1 MMLCSIYRT
10 LCDMLCHQDVT
21 HGPSGVNASG
31 GARAPP
37 RPTDPVSES
46 VSLPRRPPYTGR
58 MDRKLERAALVAL
71 LRRGDRSWLELTDQ
85 VETVGSAR
93 AVLEDV
99 LDASGQGALFDT
111 TPAVNLQSDADEI
124 AAWEREGMGL
134 VTILDEDYP
143 LYLRL
148 VHQRPPLLFMRG
160 TPAADDLR
168 VAVVG
173 TRTPSPE
180 GIAHARA
187 IAGGLAERGVTV
199 VSGLAAGIDTAAHG
213 SALAVGGR
221 TVAVIGTGLRH
232 SYPAQ
237 NARLQQEIAKRGL
250 VISQFWPDSPPSKTS
265 FPMRNAVMS
274 GYSLAT
280 VVVEAAYRSGAR
292 MQARLALEHGRRV
305 FLMRSLMTHEWA
317 REYASRPN
325 TTIIDGPDDVFREL
339 DSLVPTAGELIWA

>member
-1 MMLCSIYRT
+1 
-10 LCDMLCHQDVT
+10 
-21 HGPSGVNASG
+21 
-31 GARAPP
+31 
-37 RPTDPVSES
+37 
-46 VSLPRRPPYTGR
+46 
-58 MDRKLERAALVAL
+58 MDQELERAALVAL
-71 LRRGDRSWLELTDQ
+71 LRRGDRAWPELTDQ
-85 VETVGSAR
+85 VESVGSAR
-93 AVLEDV
+93 EVLHGAI
-99 LDASGQGALFDT
+99 DASGQGALFAT
-111 TPAVNLQSDADEI
+111 EPAADLEAIAAEI
-124 AAWEREGMGL
+124 AAWEAEGMRL

-148 VHQRPPLLFMRG
+148 VHQRPPFLFMRG
-160 TPAADDLR
+160 TAMEGDLR

-173 TRTPSPE
+173 TRNPTPE

-213 SALAVGGR
+213 TALAVGGR
-221 TVAVIGTGLRH
+221 TVAVIGTGLRR
-232 SYPAQ
+232 SYPAP
-237 NARLQQEIAKRGL
+237 NARLQQEIAERGL
-250 VISQFWPDSPPSKTS
+250 VLSQFWPDSPPSKAS

-339 DSLVPTAGELIWA
+339 DSLVPAAGELTWA

>member
-1 MMLCSIYRT
+1 MRATGS
-10 LCDMLCHQDVT
+10 V
-21 HGPSGVNASG
+21 AS
-31 GARAPP
+31 
-37 RPTDPVSES
+37 
-46 VSLPRRPPYTGR
+46 YTRG
-58 MDRKLERAALVAL
+58 MDQELERAALVAL
-71 LRRGDRSWLELTDQ
+71 LRRGDRSWSEVTDQ

-93 AVLEDV
+93 EVLESA

-111 TPAVNLQSDADEI
+111 GPAVDLEAVAAEI
-124 AAWEREGMGL
+124 TAWEHEGMRL

-148 VHQRPPLLFMRG
+148 VHQRPPFLLMRG
-160 TPAADDLR
+160 ASVEDDLR

-173 TRTPSPE
+173 TRTPTPE
-180 GIAHARA
+180 GVTHARA

-213 SALAVGGR
+213 TALAVGGR

-237 NARLQQEIAKRGL
+237 NAGLQQEIAERGL
-250 VISQFWPDSPPSKTS
+250 LISQFWPDAPPSKAS

-280 VVVEAAYRSGAR
+280 VVIEAAYRSGAR

-305 FLMRSLMTHEWA
+305 FLMRSLMEHEWA
-317 REYASRPN
+317 REYAGRPN
-325 TTIIDGPDDVFREL
+325 TTVIDGPEDVFSRL
-339 DSLVPTAGELIWA
+339 DSLVPTTGELTWA

>member
-1 MMLCSIYRT
+1 
-10 LCDMLCHQDVT
+10 
-21 HGPSGVNASG
+21 
-31 GARAPP
+31 
-37 RPTDPVSES
+37 
-46 VSLPRRPPYTGR
+46 
-58 MDRKLERAALVAL
+58 MDQELERAALVAL
-71 LRRGDRSWLELTDQ
+71 LRRGDRSWAEITDQ
-85 VETVGSAR
+85 VEAVGSAR
-93 AVLEDV
+93 TVLEDV
-99 LDASGQGALFDT
+99 LDTTGQGSLFDT
-111 TPAVNLQSDADEI
+111 QPPADLEAGVAEI
-124 AAWEREGMGL
+124 AAWEREGMRL

-148 VHQRPPLLFMRG
+148 VHQRPPFLFLRG
-160 TPAADDLR
+160 ASVEDDLR

-173 TRTPSPE
+173 TRTPTPE
-180 GIAHARA
+180 GVAHARA

-213 SALAVGGR
+213 TALAAGGR
-221 TVAVIGTGLRH
+221 TVGVIGTGLRR

-237 NARLQQEIAKRGL
+237 NARLQQEIAERGL
-250 VISQFWPDSPPSKTS
+250 LLSQFWPDSPPSKAS

-325 TTIIDGPDDVFREL
+325 TTIIDGPDDVFIEL
-339 DSLVPTAGELIWA
+339 GSLVPVTGELTWA

>member
-1 MMLCSIYRT
+1 
-10 LCDMLCHQDVT
+10 
-21 HGPSGVNASG
+21 
-31 GARAPP
+31 
-37 RPTDPVSES
+37 
-46 VSLPRRPPYTGR
+46 
-58 MDRKLERAALVAL
+58 MDQELERAALVAL
-71 LRRGDRSWLELTDQ
+71 LRRGDRSWPELTDQ

-93 AVLEDV
+93 EVLESA

-111 TPAVNLQSDADEI
+111 EPAVDLEAVAAEI
-124 AAWEREGMGL
+124 AAWEREGMRL

-148 VHQRPPLLFMRG
+148 VHQRPPFLFLRG
-160 TPAADDLR
+160 TALKDDLR

-173 TRTPSPE
+173 TRNPTPE
-180 GIAHARA
+180 GVAHARA

-199 VSGLAAGIDTAAHG
+199 VSGLAAGIDTTAHG
-213 SALAVGGR
+213 TALAVGGR
-221 TVAVIGTGLRH
+221 TVAVIGTGLRR

-237 NARLQQEIAKRGL
+237 NTRLQQEIAERGL
-250 VISQFWPDSPPSKTS
+250 LISQFWPDSPPSKAS

-325 TTIIDGPDDVFREL
+325 TTVIDGPDDVFSEL
-339 DSLVPTAGELIWA
+339 DSLVPATGELTWA

>member
-1 MMLCSIYRT
+1 
-10 LCDMLCHQDVT
+10 
-21 HGPSGVNASG
+21 
-31 GARAPP
+31 
-37 RPTDPVSES
+37 
-46 VSLPRRPPYTGR
+46 
-58 MDRKLERAALVAL
+58 MDQELERAALVAL
-71 LRRGDRSWLELTDQ
+71 LRRGGRSWSEITDQ
-85 VETVGSAR
+85 VEVVGSAR
-93 AVLEDV
+93 TVLEDV
-99 LDASGQGALFDT
+99 LDTTGQGSLFDT
-111 TPAVNLQSDADEI
+111 QPPADLEAGVAEI
-124 AAWEREGMGL
+124 AAWEREGMRL

-148 VHQRPPLLFMRG
+148 VHQRPPFLFLRG
-160 TPAADDLR
+160 ASVEDDLR

-173 TRTPSPE
+173 TRTPTPE
-180 GIAHARA
+180 GVAHARA

-213 SALAVGGR
+213 TALAVGGR
-221 TVAVIGTGLRH
+221 TVGVIGTGLRR

-237 NARLQQEIAKRGL
+237 NARLQQEIAERGL
-250 VISQFWPDSPPSKTS
+250 LLSQFWPDSPPSKAS

-325 TTIIDGPDDVFREL
+325 TTIIDGPDDVFTEL
-339 DSLVPTAGELIWA
+339 DSLVPVTGELTWA

>member
-1 MMLCSIYRT
+1 
-10 LCDMLCHQDVT
+10 
-21 HGPSGVNASG
+21 
-31 GARAPP
+31 
-37 RPTDPVSES
+37 
-46 VSLPRRPPYTGR
+46 
-58 MDRKLERAALVAL
+58 MDQELERAALVAL
-71 LRRGDRSWLELTDQ
+71 LRRGDRSWSEITDQ
-85 VETVGSAR
+85 VEAVGSAR
-93 AVLEDV
+93 TVLEDV
-99 LDASGQGALFDT
+99 LDTTGQGSLFDT
-111 TPAVNLQSDADEI
+111 QPPADLDAGIAEI
-124 AAWEREGMGL
+124 AAWEREGMRL

-148 VHQRPPLLFMRG
+148 VHQRPPFLFLRG
-160 TPAADDLR
+160 ASVEDDLR

-173 TRTPSPE
+173 TRTPTTE
-180 GIAHARA
+180 GVAHARA

-213 SALAVGGR
+213 TALAVGGR
-221 TVAVIGTGLRH
+221 TVGVIGTGIRR
-232 SYPAQ
+232 SYPVQ
-237 NARLQQEIAKRGL
+237 NARLQQEIAERGL
-250 VISQFWPDSPPSKTS
+250 LLSQFWPDSPPSKAS

-325 TTIIDGPDDVFREL
+325 TTIIDGPDDVFTEL
-339 DSLVPTAGELIWA
+339 DSLVPVTGELTWA

>member
-1 MMLCSIYRT
+1 
-10 LCDMLCHQDVT
+10 
-21 HGPSGVNASG
+21 
-31 GARAPP
+31 
-37 RPTDPVSES
+37 
-46 VSLPRRPPYTGR
+46 
-58 MDRKLERAALVAL
+58 MDQELERAALVAL
-71 LRRGDRSWLELTDQ
+71 LRRGDRSWSEITDQ
-85 VETVGSAR
+85 VEVVGSAR
-93 AVLEDV
+93 TVLEDV
-99 LDASGQGALFDT
+99 LDTTGQGSLFDT
-111 TPAVNLQSDADEI
+111 QPPADLDAGIAEI
-124 AAWEREGMGL
+124 AAWEREGMRL

-148 VHQRPPLLFMRG
+148 VHQRPPFLFLRG
-160 TPAADDLR
+160 ASVEDDLR

-173 TRTPSPE
+173 TRTPTPE
-180 GIAHARA
+180 GVAHARA

-213 SALAVGGR
+213 TALAVGGR
-221 TVAVIGTGLRH
+221 TVGVIGTGLRR

-237 NARLQQEIAKRGL
+237 NARLQQEIAERGL
-250 VISQFWPDSPPSKTS
+250 LLSQFWPDSPPTKAS

-325 TTIIDGPDDVFREL
+325 TTVIDGPDDVFTEL
-339 DSLVPTAGELIWA
+339 DSLVPVTGELTWA